1 MPRRPAAD
9 AFERHPP
16 FGRREVTNGVQRKRL
31 GFILIGGGVLLALI
45 VGVMVYTQVSAAEQI
60 KSQLPTA
67 RVVIATADIPPR
79 TEIAASMVNIQTVP
93 NELVQAGAATKIEDV
108 VGKFTPEALI
118 KGSVINTQKIGP
130 LAVKNAPSFGIE
142 KGKVMYV
149 MPVSF
154 AGSQFS
160 LAQVNALRSGDR
172 VDLLYTTINAPQNLT
187 ADQRTE
193 VTANPIP
200 YLQTRI
206 MLQDLRIQEI
216 GTYAADGS
224 LVPATGDPNAK
235 DASKNIAPA
244 IANANIIFVVDPEE
258 ALVLKWLKDAAT
270 YYKQSNVEMVLRSPA
285 DDQQADNNMVV
296 NFNYM
301 QQKYNLAPPP
311 SQPLASTA
319 SH

>member
-1 MPRRPAAD
+1 MAL
-9 AFERHPP
+9 F
-16 FGRREVTNGVQRKRL
+16 V
-31 GFILIGGGVLLALI
+31 GVL
-45 VGVMVYTQVSAAEQI
+45 VYQQVSEAEHV
-60 KSQLPTA
+60 KAQLPTA
-67 RVVIATADIPPR
+67 RVVIATADIPAR
-79 TEIAASMVNIQTVP
+79 TEIAASMVNVQTVP

-108 VGKFTPEALI
+108 VGKFTPDALV

-130 LAVKNAPSFGIE
+130 VAVKNAPSFTIE

-154 AGSQFS
+154 AGSQFG

-187 ADQRTE
+187 ADQRQSID
-193 VTANPIP
+193 ANPIP

-216 GTYAADGS
+216 GSYAADGS
-224 LVPATGDPNAK
+224 LVPATGDPAAK
-235 DASKNIAPA
+235 GAAPS
-244 IANANIIFVVDPEE
+244 IANANIIFIVDPEE
-258 ALVLKWLKDAAT
+258 SLVLKWLKDAAT

-285 DDQQADNNMVV
+285 DDQQADNNLVV

-311 SQPLASTA
+311 SLPVASVA
-319 SH
+319 NH